1 MKISNEM
8 KIGFWT
14 IVTIIILVAGI
25 QYLKGI
31 NLLSRG
37 TFYYVKASN
46 VEGLAVS
53 SHVLYNGLKVG
64 MVREMD
70 YQKGDII
77 LNINIEG
84 DIEVPSDSHAEIR
97 TDLLGTSSII
107 LHLGQSS
114 NLLAD
119 GDTIQGGERE
129 LGLIDEVKPMLPS
142 LNTMLPKVDSILSG
156 LNMLINGIE
165 LKESMSNIHTLT
177 ERLTETTQQLN
188 SLMKNELPSMLKHSH
203 NIVENLDTITSQV
216 RRAQVEETLTAAHA
230 ALDSVNRVLA
240 QISNE
245 ESTTGKLLTTTEL
258 HDRLIQTIGEV
269 DSLIADIRQNP
280 SRYINISVFGG
291 KDKNKEA
298 K

>member
-1 MKISNEM
+1 
-8 KIGFWT
+8 
-14 IVTIIILVAGI
+14 
-25 QYLKGI
+25 
-31 NLLSRG
+31 
-37 TFYYVKASN
+37 
-46 VEGLAVS
+46 
-53 SHVLYNGLKVG
+53 
-64 MVREMD
+64 
-70 YQKGDII
+70 
-77 LNINIEG
+77 
-84 DIEVPSDSHAEIR
+84 
-97 TDLLGTSSII
+97 
-107 LHLGQSS
+107 
-114 NLLAD
+114 
-119 GDTIQGGERE
+119 
-129 LGLIDEVKPMLPS
+129 
-142 LNTMLPKVDSILSG
+142 
-156 LNMLINGIE
+156 
-165 LKESMSNIHTLT
+165 
-177 ERLTETTQQLN
+177 
-188 SLMKNELPSMLKHSH
+188 MLKHSH